1 MAVLIREHTTV
12 HRVQGPTITRQRRR
26 AFLILALPAVIL
38 YTIFFVGPTLA
49 SFWVSLHAW
58 DGVTEMRWR
67 GLDNFTLLFEDEV
80 FLAAFRNTLAILL
93 AGGLLVFL
101 LSFALLL
108 GMRAMAGRR
117 FARSVVFFP
126 NIIAPIVLSVLW
138 GFLFSTDGL
147 VNAALGGVGLD
158 APNWLGDHLFLVIF
172 LGLIWTNTGFYV
184 TILMAATDRIPRYFY
199 EAAELDGAGPLQQFR
214 HITMP
219 LSWDVVSTAAVIW
232 TISSLKVFDFIYA
245 FGGTSNDLPPI
256 HTWNTA
262 VFIYGQTFGGRVPAY
277 SFGYASASAVIT
289 LVSVIVFV
297 LLLRRV
303 MRRDPIQF

>member
-1 MAVLIREHTTV
+1 MAVLVRERPAVRRTP
-12 HRVQGPTITRQRRR
+12 GPSIIRQRRR
-26 AFLILALPAVIL
+26 AFLVLALPAVIL
-38 YTIFFVGPTLA
+38 YTIFFIGPTVA

-67 GLDNFTLLFEDEV
+67 GLDNFSLLLDDEV
-80 FLAAFRNTLAILL
+80 FLTAFRNTMTILL
-93 AGGLLVFL
+93 AGGLLIFL

-108 GMRAMAGRR
+108 GMRAMTGRR
-117 FARSVVFFP
+117 FARSVIFFP

-147 VNAALGGVGLD
+147 VNAALGGAGL
-158 APNWLGDHLFLVIF
+158 ATPNWLGDHLFLVIF
-172 LGLIWTNTGFYV
+172 IGLIWTNTGFYV
-184 TILMAATDRIPRYFY
+184 TILMAAADRIPRYFY

-214 HITMP
+214 HITLP
-219 LSWDVVSTAAVIW
+219 LSWDVVSTSAVIW
-232 TISSLKVFDFIYA
+232 TISCLKVFDFIYA

-277 SFGYASASAVIT
+277 NFGYASASAVVT
-289 LVSVIVFV
+289 LLSIVVFV